1 MRINFFSILG
11 FAFFRHVFRLKM
23 TIPFFFFLFLQI
35 VENFSNMD
43 TEQNNLIDLR
53 KIFTAKVPKLMK
65 HMPNWLFRKIQR
77 LLHEDDINEILTKYA
92 DKEGIDFINAVVAD
106 FNLDV
111 VLKGV
116 DNLMASDR
124 VLVASNHP
132 LGGLDGIA
140 LIGAVGNH
148 RGNTLT
154 PVNDFL
160 MFVKNLRPIF
170 IPVSKVGSATAN
182 REESLKLFNETFAG
196 DATICYFPF
205 GLCSRKTK
213 GGKIM
218 DLDWKKTF
226 VTKSKAYQRDIVPVH
241 IEGRNSNFFYNLA
254 RLRKGLGIKVNIEM
268 AFLVD
273 EFFKQR
279 NKQLTITFGKPI
291 PYQTFD
297 RRFTDAQWAEKLRTF
312 SYNLAKDA
320 DLVFDPQK
328 EYTI

>member
-1 MRINFFSILG
+1 MET
-11 FAFFRHVFRLKM
+11 A
-23 TIPFFFFLFLQI
+23 
-35 VENFSNMD
+35 
-43 TEQNNLIDLR
+43 QNNLIDLR

-65 HMPNWLFRKIQR
+65 YMPNWLFRKIQR

-92 DKEGIDFINAVVAD
+92 DKQGLDFINAVVAD
-106 FNLDV
+106 FNLEV
-111 VLKGV
+111 ELKGV
-116 DNLMASDR
+116 DNLMAADR
-124 VLVASNHP
+124 ILVASNHP

-148 RGNTLT
+148 RGETLT

-160 MFVKNLRPIF
+160 MFVQNLRPIF

-205 GLCSRKTK
+205 GLCSRKTDD
-213 GGKIM
+213 GKIQ

-226 VTKSKAYQRDIVPVH
+226 ISKSRNYQRDIVPVH
-241 IEGRNSNFFYNLA
+241 IDGRNTDFFYNLA
-254 RLRKGLGIKVNIEM
+254 RWRKKLKIKANIEM

-279 NKQLTITFGKPI
+279 NK
-291 PYQTFD
+291 
-297 RRFTDAQWAEKLRTF
+297 KL
-312 SYNLAKDA
+312 SLS
-320 DLVFDPQK
+320 
-328 EYTI
+328 

>member
-1 MRINFFSILG
+1 ME
-11 FAFFRHVFRLKM
+11 
-23 TIPFFFFLFLQI
+23 TQ
-35 VENFSNMD
+35 E
-43 TEQNNLIDLR
+43 NNLIDLR

-65 HMPNWLFRKIQR
+65 WMPGWLFRRIQK
-77 LLHEDDINEILTKYA
+77 LLHEADINEILTKYGHL
-92 DKEGIDFINAVVAD
+92 KGVDFINALIAD
-106 FNLDV
+106 FNVELE
-111 VLKGV
+111 LNGV

-140 LIGAVGNH
+140 LIAAVGNH
-148 RGNTLT
+148 RGETLT

-160 MFVKNLRPIF
+160 MFVKPLEPIF
-170 IPVSKVGSATAN
+170 IPVNKVGSATAN
-182 REESLKLFNETFAG
+182 REENIRLFNETFAS

-205 GLCSRKTK
+205 GLCSRKTDD
-213 GGKIM
+213 GKIQ

-226 VTKSKAYQRDIVPVH
+226 LTKSKAYQRDIVPVH

-254 RLRKGLGIKVNIEM
+254 RWRKKLKIKVNIEM

-279 NKQLTITFGKPI
+279 NKKLTISFGKPI

-297 RRFTDAQWAEKLRTF
+297 RRFTDAQWAEKLRAF
-312 SYNLAKDA
+312 SYQLGNDCYLD
-320 DLVFDPQK
+320 FDPSK
-328 EYTI
+328 EYKV